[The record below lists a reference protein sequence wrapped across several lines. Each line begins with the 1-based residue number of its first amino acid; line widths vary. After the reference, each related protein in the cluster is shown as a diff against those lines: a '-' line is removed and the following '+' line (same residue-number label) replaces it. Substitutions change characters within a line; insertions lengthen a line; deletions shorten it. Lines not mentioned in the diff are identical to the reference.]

1 MSSKRK
7 LSLYSQLPLEDVICP
22 ICLSILL
29 EPVTMP
35 CAHSLCMPCFKQ
47 HVAETSLQCP
57 VCRMRISV
65 WVRRSTKSN
74 RLVNNRLWQAIKEKF
89 PERIEARLQGLDDLD
104 DEELLIPEPRVCAQ
118 GEIRQEY
125 EALIQKEEQELASRR
140 SQEEEASTKLI
151 MKLQEEEKMR
161 LRQRRA
167 QEEQLYQEDEILAL
181 QLKKEERA
189 KLKHPVKTVSTPPR
203 GPMDMYLGQK
213 TPSSK
218 GKLLLPDTV
227 PHSSKM
233 SSMSYSSSK
242 PSGNYAMSPKS
253 ALETL
258 STPSS
263 SCTAYSTHSGKHTF
277 GGFSR
282 NNSAN
287 SNDSTDS
294 LCGRSLREIT
304 SSQSSESESEDM
316 SNAAKIKKNKHV
328 ATSGKEN
335 VEDFENESPHKLDKP
350 VKTRSSIP
358 KKMDRNKKMSKLLK
372 LECIDSEMETMEQ
385 MITLP
390 KENEMDE
397 DDPDTEVEKKK
408 KVSSVPR
415 KKISNEE
422 RSHNSKT
429 SVTEVK
435 KSSKLKDDN
444 PSENEVDEDNNISLD
459 YSLLF
464 SGEALDTNIEKL
476 KAEQLKIEERL
487 KQEEQDR
494 LYAEYLQMQFNQNPG
509 QVDRSRGSGDEYA
522 LRTRKSATGSKMS
535 SKLTKTSTP
544 KRERQTTLIEAMA
557 KRQKKS

>member
-203 GPMDMYLGQK
+203 GPMDMYL
-213 TPSSK
+213 
-218 GKLLLPDTV
+218 
-227 PHSSKM
+227 
-233 SSMSYSSSK
+233 
-242 PSGNYAMSPKS
+242 GNYAMSPKS